1 MLEERSRVAGRLV
14 AVPLWSA
21 IAAGWVLLSLLS
33 GLVWV
38 LLRRARRERDELLA
52 ECYDHLYGQ
61 LRRRQ
66 REEAEAR
73 ADPEHPDYE
82 RYQLE

>member
-1 MLEERSRVAGRLV
+1 M
-14 AVPLWSA
+14 PLWA
-21 IAAGWVLLSLLS
+21 LLVAGWVVVSVLS
-33 GLVWV
+33 GVVWA
-38 LLRRARRERDELLA
+38 LWQRARRQRDELLA
-52 ECYDHLYGQ
+52 ECYDHLYGE
-61 LRRRQ
+61 LRKRQ